1 MALAVDLHSHSSYAG
16 GAGLISLHSLARTM
30 RFKGID
36 VFGLGDCLFP
46 RWQNEY
52 KSQLE
57 ALPNDLYN
65 LKGTNTFFIRQTEVI
80 LTVAL
85 DNYKNRI
92 IAHHIILFPDDK
104 AIQKTTE
111 WLHKKGHRNTIAR
124 PFIVCRNQN
133 ELRDSLYEIQSIDPM
148 IEIIPAHILTPDG
161 ILGSKNGLN
170 SWNEFY
176 GDFTEHIH
184 AVETGLSADPSML
197 CQIPDLQGKAFI
209 SNSDCH
215 SAALNR
221 VGREFTILDTDE
233 TSYESIIMAIRGNK
247 IAMTAEFMP
256 TEGRYYLTG
265 HRADRHDDKKEI
277 CYYESDPEN
286 YNCPLCGKKML
297 QGVKNRALILSD
309 SQLPNEH
316 NEFMHLLPLI
326 EVIAYAAGTRQVD
339 SKKIISCYNKCLS
352 VFDTEINLW
361 QSSEQIIQELLD
373 NNLPQEI
380 IKHIIAVKK
389 GDFIFD
395 PPGYDGCY
403 GVLNIHMEKAN
414 EC

>member
-16 GAGLISLHSLARTM
+16 GAGLINLNSLARTM

-52 KSQLE
+52 QSQLR
-57 ALPNDLYN
+57 ALPNNLYRM
-65 LKGTNTFFIRQTEVI
+65 KGTNAFFIRQTEVI
-80 LTVAL
+80 FTVAL

-92 IAHHIILFPDDK
+92 IAHHIILFPDDR
-104 AIQKTTE
+104 AIQKTIE
-111 WLHKKGHRNTIAR
+111 WLYKKGHKNTIAR
-124 PFIVCRNQN
+124 PFIVCRNKH
-133 ELRDSLYEIQSIDPM
+133 ELRDSLYEMQSIDPM

-161 ILGSKNGLN
+161 ILGSKNGLT

-184 AVETGLSADPSML
+184 AVETGLSADPLML
-197 CQIPDLQGKAFI
+197 CQIPDLQVKAFI

-221 VGREFTILDTDE
+221 VGREFTILDTNE

-256 TEGRYYLTG
+256 AEGRYYLTG
-265 HRADRHDDKKEI
+265 HRADRHDDMKEI
-277 CYYESDPEN
+277 CYKDSEPEN
-286 YNCPLCGKKML
+286 NICPLCGKKLL
-297 QGVKNRALILSD
+297 QGVKNRALQLSD
-309 SQLPNEH
+309 FRLPKIH
-316 NEFMHLLPLI
+316 SKFMHLLPLI
-326 EVIAYAAGTRQVD
+326 EVIAYAAGTKQAVNQ
-339 SKKIISCYNKCLS
+339 KVISYYNKCLS
-352 VFDTEINLW
+352 VFDTEIILW
-361 QSSEQIIQELLD
+361 QSSEKNIQELLD

-389 GDFIFD
+389 GDFTFD

-403 GVLNIHMEKAN
+403 GILKIHMEKAN